1 MLRRAIQR
9 TRLHLP
15 APTGHDNGGGG
26 SSSDEDE
33 YPVSPSVASTSRR
46 NDDDSVR
53 DLFQQRSDDISRVHS
68 IVAEEAAK
76 AKKGHIVE
84 LSLDEQRNAARAWAR
99 LQTLY
104 GLFRELEAATDEE
117 SEDCELAR
125 AHAHVTKQGAM
136 TKARQ
141 RRQRRRHDDG
151 LRSLLQE
158 VKLPSGVIMRDLQ
171 TLSTVDACDDN
182 IMPQGFTAGMFAA
195 LGNAMYNEMIV
206 AMEQNRI
213 SRDTFEDLGDC
224 LYAEAASVV
233 LSATA

>member
-26 SSSDEDE
+26 LSSDEDE
-33 YPVSPSVASTSRR
+33 DYSVSPSVAYTSLR
-46 NDDDSVR
+46 DDESVR
-53 DLFQQRSDDISRVHS
+53 DFFRKRPKDVSGVQL
-68 IVAEEAAK
+68 IVAEEVAK
-76 AKKGHIVE
+76 EKNGHVAE
-84 LSLDEQRNAARAWAR
+84 LSLDEQRNAAHAWAR

-104 GLFRELEAATDEE
+104 GLFRELEAATDAV
-117 SEDCELAR
+117 SEDSASETVQAKE
-125 AHAHVTKQGAM
+125 AKQSEK
-136 TKARQ
+136 TTT
-141 RRQRRRHDDG
+141 RRQRRHDDG

-158 VKLPSGVIMRDLQ
+158 VKLPSGVILRDLQ
-171 TLSTVDACDDN
+171 TLSTADASNDN

-195 LGNAMYNEMIV
+195 LGNAIYNEMIV

-213 SRDTFEDLGDC
+213 SPDTFEELGNC
-224 LYAEAASVV
+224 LYGESASVV